1 MRNDL
6 KPYNMLVLL
15 IISAKKYTSNP
26 RLVFKK
32 QKNVSGNYSKYQH
45 LYEEVHLF
53 ELGLI

>member
-26 RLVFKK
+26 SVQKTKKRLWQLLK
-32 QKNVSGNYSKYQH
+32 VSTSIRRGA
-45 LYEEVHLF
+45 F
-53 ELGLI
+53 I